1 MRAKKISQKSID
13 SSAFQKYFVEQY
25 LVEVYLETAKYS
37 FFSFTL
43 PLCALIGRAVSFI
56 SVAVSASD
64 QQHMEG
70 TEY

>member
-1 MRAKKISQKSID
+1 MRAKISQKSID
-13 SSAFQKYFVEQY
+13 SSAFRKYFVEQY

-37 FFSFTL
+37 FFFTL
-43 PLCALIGRAVSFI
+43 PLCVLIGRAVSFI